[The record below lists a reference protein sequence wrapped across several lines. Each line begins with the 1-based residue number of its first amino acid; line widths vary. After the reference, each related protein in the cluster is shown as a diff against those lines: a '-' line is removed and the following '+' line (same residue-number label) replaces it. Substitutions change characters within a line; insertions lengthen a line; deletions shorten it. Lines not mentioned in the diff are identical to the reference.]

1 MTVFVDNI
9 RFVTVLCGECGVPFA
24 MTESFQKQKLQ
35 DRTTFY
41 CPSGHPRVYT
51 GKTEAQKLQE
61 QLDRERQVREA
72 AEQRALR
79 MQGERDQVAKAHK
92 RMRTRVMNGVCPC
105 CNRTFQNLLRHMQ
118 TEHQGE
124 LTLRAFRDAFGMTQA
139 ALAQEIGVLPMYLSN
154 AERGKY
160 VPRHAQSAIDAWMAK
175 QEVAQEAQR

>member
-1 MTVFVDNI
+1 MTDI
-9 RFVTVLCGECGVPFA
+9 
-24 MTESFQKQKLQ
+24 
-35 DRTTFY
+35 TTL
-41 CPSGHPRVYT
+41 RD
-51 GKTEAQKLQE
+51 ALQE

-124 LTLRAFRDAFGMTQA
+124 LTLRAFREAFGMTQG
-139 ALAQEIGVLPMYLSN
+139 ALAQEIGVLPTYLSN

-160 VPRHAQSAIDAWMAK
+160 VPRHAQSAIDVWMAK
-175 QEVAQEAQR
+175 QEAAQEARR